1 MFKTL
6 AIVPAYNESKTIEAV
21 LGGVSANVHDIL
33 VVDDNSSDNTLTLAK
48 KHNIKTI
55 EHTKNFGKGKAI
67 QEGFSYAVKKKY
79 DAVIILDADLEHDPL
94 KIPDF
99 LEQLK
104 KYDIVVGQRNQ
115 YRSSLRH
122 GLNKWTTSWFKLVIP
137 FLDDFWCG
145 YRAIKIDLVKK
156 MQLTSNG
163 FEIELEMLLESVKYN
178 SKIGRIHITTKP
190 IKKTHFK
197 FRDYIRSNNFFDRW
211 IIKNNKFLKPGKLK
225 KALLLISARIGLLIG
240 GFFEKII
247 K

>member
-21 LGGVSANVHDIL
+21 LGSVSGHVHDIL
-33 VVDDNSSDNTLTLAK
+33 LVDDNSSDNTLSLAK

-67 QEGFSYAVKKKY
+67 QEGFSYAVKNKY
-79 DAVIILDADLEHDPL
+79 DAVIILDADLEHDPSE
-94 KIPDF
+94 IPDF

-104 KYDIVVGQRNQ
+104 KYDMVVGQRKQ

-122 GLNKWTTSWFKLVIP
+122 WLNKWTTSWFKLVIP

-145 YRAIKIDLVKK
+145 YRAIKIELVKK
-156 MQLTSNG
+156 MKLTSNG
-163 FEIELEMLLESVKYN
+163 FEIELEMLLEAVKSN
-178 SKIGRIHITTKP
+178 SKIGMLYINTKP

-197 FRDYIRSNNFFDRW
+197 FKDYIISNNFFDRW
-211 IIKNNKFLKPGKLK
+211 VIENNKFLKLGKLK
-225 KALLLISARIGLLIG
+225 KTLLLISARIGILFG